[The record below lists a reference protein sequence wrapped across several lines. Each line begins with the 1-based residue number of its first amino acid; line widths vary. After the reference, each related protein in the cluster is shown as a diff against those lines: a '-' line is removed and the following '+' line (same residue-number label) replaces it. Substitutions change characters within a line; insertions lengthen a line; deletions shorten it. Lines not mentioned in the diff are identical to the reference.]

1 MSEKENN
8 DFKNFYNENPFKKR
22 IILEKVN
29 KPGPVEQKLIIHHK
43 KNLRKVVF
51 FSLFI
56 LFFCFYNQL
65 FVLCKNAF
73 QYFKW
78 ELS

>member
-29 KPGPVEQKLIIHHK
+29 KPGPIEQKLIIHHK
-43 KNLRKVVF
+43 KNLKK
-51 FSLFI
+51 SLIFDSKEDFDKKI
-56 LFFCFYNQL
+56 T
-65 FVLCKNAF
+65 KKKKARI
-73 QYFKW
+73 
-78 ELS
+78 